1 MGNLALIAAMAILA
15 MLSAGGLAYA
25 LLYGRIEREDNIQR
39 RFESVQARSS
49 GEVAARATRSP
60 LDPARRRKQ
69 LQDTLNELEA
79 QQKAK
84 ARQSRSPPIT
94 VRMQQAGLSW
104 SRRTFWLISLA
115 SGVVI
120 FAVCWFVGV
129 PWWAGL
135 AFGIAGLLGLPR
147 WVINRLRKRRIRKF
161 VDEFANAIDVIVRGV
176 KSGLPLND
184 CIRIIANE
192 AAEPVKSEF
201 RTITEAQTMG
211 VSLSDAVNK
220 LHDRVPVPEASFFSI
235 VVAIQQ
241 RAGGNLSEALGNL
254 SRVLRERKKMKG
266 KIGAMSMEAKASA
279 WIIGS
284 LPIVVMVL
292 VFLTSPGYI
301 VLLFT
306 ERLGNV
312 ILGFSALWML
322 IGVIVM
328 RRMINFDF

>member
-1 MGNLALIAAMAILA
+1 MSNLALVAAIAILA

-39 RFESVQARSS
+39 RFDSVQSRSGS
-49 GEVAARATRSP
+49 DVAARATRAV

-69 LQDTLNELEA
+69 LQDSLNELEA
-79 QQKAK
+79 QQKAR

-94 VRMQQAGLSW
+94 IRMQQAGLSW
-104 SRRTFWLISLA
+104 SKRTFFLVSIA
-115 SGVVI
+115 SGIVI
-120 FAVCWFVGV
+120 FAVCWLVNV

-147 WVINRLRKRRIRKF
+147 WVVNRLRKRRIRRF

-201 RTITEAQTMG
+201 RTITEAQSMG
-211 VSLSDAVNK
+211 VSLADAVTK

-235 VVAIQQ
+235 VVSIQQ

-266 KIGAMSMEAKASA
+266 RIGAMSMEAKASA

-306 ERLGNV
+306 EPLGNV
-312 ILGFSALWML
+312 ILGFSALWMF